1 MPPVDFDLWLHVVQL
16 TFQILQYGIFFFKVH
31 FISLQEC
38 SFAFK
43 PTNQLRHG
51 SHGAVD
57 APAARFE
64 KNHGDKA

>member
-38 SFAFK
+38 SLYGNVYHQRPEHLDFIGMY
-43 PTNQLRHG
+43 L
-51 SHGAVD
+51 
-57 APAARFE
+57 
-64 KNHGDKA
+64 